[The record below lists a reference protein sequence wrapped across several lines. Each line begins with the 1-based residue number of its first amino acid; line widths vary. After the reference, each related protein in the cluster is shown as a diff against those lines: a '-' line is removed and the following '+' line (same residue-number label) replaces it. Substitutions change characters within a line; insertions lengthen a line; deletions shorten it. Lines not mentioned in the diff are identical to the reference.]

1 MTPARSPETTATP
14 TAPPSPAANGNVDDT
29 PVSDTKAD
37 DAITGVRR
45 RSLTL
50 AEAGRE
56 FWRHPSPWI
65 IAFALLATGAG
76 RALIAGWTWVDAL
89 VPVLI
94 LASFPFV
101 EWILHVTVLH
111 FRPRQVGPVTLD
123 MYAAKKHRE
132 HHANPRD
139 IPLVFIPARVLLGL
153 LGIYTLAVF
162 YVFPRVSMGLTFLA
176 SMAAMGMLYEWTHYL
191 VHTDYRPKSR
201 PYRAVWRH
209 HRLHHYKNENYWF
222 TVTTAHTSDR
232 LFRTDPDPATVET
245 SPTALNL
252 HALNDA

>member
-1 MTPARSPETTATP
+1 MTP
-14 TAPPSPAANGNVDDT
+14 TADATTQDTTALTDATARTDAAGGPSPN
-29 PVSDTKAD
+29 PD
-37 DAITGVRR
+37 DAITGARR

-50 AEAGRE
+50 GAAARE

-65 IAFALLATGAG
+65 ISSALAAAG
-76 RALIAGWTWVDAL
+76 TARALTAGWTWVDAL
-89 VPVLI
+89 VPILI

-111 FRPRQVGPVTLD
+111 FRPHQVGPVTLD
-123 MYAAKKHRE
+123 MYAAKKHRA
-132 HHANPRD
+132 HHADPRD
-139 IPLVFIPARVLLGL
+139 IPLVFIPARVLIGL

-176 SMAAMGMLYEWTHYL
+176 TMAAMGMIYEWTHYL
-191 VHTDYRPKSR
+191 VHTDYRPKTAA
-201 PYRAVWRH
+201 YRAVWRH

-232 LFRTDPDPATVET
+232 ILRTDPDPSTVPT

>member
-1 MTPARSPETTATP
+1 VTTAADATAP
-14 TAPPSPAANGNVDDT
+14 TAPTAPAANTNVDNT
-29 PVSDTKAD
+29 NV

-65 IAFALLATGAG
+65 ISAALLAAG
-76 RALIAGWTWVDAL
+76 TARALTSGWTWVDAL

-94 LASFPFV
+94 VASFPFV

-132 HHANPRD
+132 HHADPRD

-162 YVFPRVSMGLTFLA
+162 YVFPRVSMGLTFLT

-191 VHTDYRPKSR
+191 VHTDYRPKTAA
-201 PYRAVWRH
+201 YRAVWRH

-232 LFRTDPDPATVET
+232 IFRTDPDPSTVPT

-252 HALNDA
+252 HAMNDA